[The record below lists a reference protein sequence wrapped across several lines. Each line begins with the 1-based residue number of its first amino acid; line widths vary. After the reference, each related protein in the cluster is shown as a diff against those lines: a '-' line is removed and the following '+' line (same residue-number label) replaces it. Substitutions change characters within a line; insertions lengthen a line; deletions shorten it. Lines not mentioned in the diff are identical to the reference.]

1 MVAAGRGNLNAVE
14 QLLNLGAS
22 TAIHASNGWTA
33 RDWAQRTQQTEAVE
47 LIDAYGCVGRDW
59 WGWGTGR

>member
-47 LIDAYGCVGRDW
+47 LIDAYG
-59 WGWGTGR
+59 